1 MEKVITCPVCKNT
14 DNCFEEVQE
23 TFSSYLCFS
32 CGFMSDS
39 RYEIGSLKLIDNLKN
54 SPKFVRESQ
63 FEDIQRNIVWFPS
76 VINMG
81 KLGMIYPEG
90 TKYDYVWKYAKLV
103 DIPEEEQ
110 SKYPD
115 PNNPGTFYKK
125 RMDMENMKRYDKLC
139 FMDAAEDL
147 GMFKKEFNNEN

>member
-1 MEKVITCPVCKNT
+1 MERVIDCPVCFNT

-39 RYEIGSLKLIDNLKN
+39 RYEINGIEVMESLKS
-54 SPKFVRESQ
+54 SPKLVKESQ
-63 FEDIQRNIVWFPS
+63 FKDKDRNIVWFPS

-90 TKYDYVWKYAKLV
+90 TKNEYVWKYAKVIEIPKEEREKYDNHTERLDV
-103 DIPEEEQ
+103 DGAETFEQ
-110 SKYPD
+110 HNFMGACKAM
-115 PNNPGTFYKK
+115 GITK
-125 RMDMENMKRYDKLC
+125 DMSN
-139 FMDAAEDL
+139 
-147 GMFKKEFNNEN
+147 G